1 MSEKTHGTTRAA
13 EGNAVAEATIPVDGT
28 RIHYLEAGEGSPPIV
43 LLHGGIIDAADIS
56 WGELIEPLS
65 AEARVIV
72 PDLPGYGESEMP
84 DGPLG
89 VPEHAEIIAGFLDEL
104 ELESVVLA
112 GVSLGGGVAIGVG
125 LDHPERVGH
134 VVALDA
140 FTLDSHLSG
149 GKLTWAVTKTDLLN
163 RVMLGLMRRSR
174 KFVRASLEALTAEAS
189 AIPETTV
196 DRVSAEAQREG
207 ADAGFRAF
215 QAAEI
220 TPDGYRT
227 VYGDRL
233 DELTVPIR
241 FIHGVE
247 DGLFPPEWAE
257 RGAER
262 APAGDAFVLEDC
274 GHLSTL
280 ERPERIHELLRELL

>member
-1 MSEKTHGTTRAA
+1 MSEMMGGTPRAR
-13 EGNAVAEATIPVDGT
+13 ERNSVSEATVSVDGT
-28 RIHYLEAGEGSPPIV
+28 RIHYLEAGDGGPPIV

-56 WGELIEPLS
+56 WGELIGPLA
-65 AEARVIV
+65 AETRVII
-72 PDLPGYGESEMP
+72 PDLPGYGDSEMP
-84 DGPLG
+84 EGPLG
-89 VPEHAEIIAGFLDEL
+89 VPEHAEIIAGFLEEL
-104 ELESVVLA
+104 ELDSVVLA

-125 LDHPERVGH
+125 LDHPDRVSH

-140 FTLDSHLSG
+140 FTLDNHLPG
-149 GKLTWAVTKTDLLN
+149 GKLTWAITKTDLLN

-174 KFVRASLEALTAEAS
+174 KFVKGSLEALTAENRDV
-189 AIPETTV
+189 PETTV

-241 FIHGVE
+241 FIHGAE

-262 APAGDAFVLEDC
+262 APEADVFVLEDC

-280 ERPERIHELLRELL
+280 ERPERIHELIREIL